1 MGVLQRLAFIYFI
14 AATLETIF
22 MKPQPYFTVNNFFF
36 ILLINLKH
44 SKQHLNIFL
53 TEHAIGHN

>member
-22 MKPQPYFTVNNFFF
+22 MKPQPYFTVNNLF
-36 ILLINLKH
+36 ILLINLKALKTTFEYF
-44 SKQHLNIFL
+44 SNR
-53 TEHAIGHN
+53 THNWT